1 MPTEPTPEEL
11 RARLEQS
18 FERWRQR
25 LDEASTSDDDH
36 AEASVDDD
44 DTNDAA

>member
-11 RARLEQS
+11 RTRLEQS

-25 LDEASTSDDDH
+25 LDEPARTDEQPDDEPDEA
-36 AEASVDDD
+36 AEDS
-44 DTNDAA
+44 

>member
-18 FERWRQR
+18 FERWRKR
-25 LDEASTSDDDH
+25 LDNPPPADEDADDEPDEA
-36 AEASVDDD
+36 AED
-44 DTNDAA
+44 